1 MLQRFSAE
9 KYPWV
14 IEVDPEGDKRLGIE
28 VRHIKSGN
36 DGDVCNSAITHELL
50 HVDRPVY
57 CLDIGV
63 DEGWWSLFVADINPG
78 ATIHAFEPN
87 PKSYKALIPF
97 LKYTPQVNLHN
108 VAISDKEGSLRFVC
122 ENGQSNSRDDS
133 AENSIEV
140 RCVSPDQYVK
150 NKAID
155 LIKID
160 TEGHDL
166 VILKSLHPYLTNIK
180 AIIFECSVY
189 WYGKTKE
196 ECIQKTIDELRFLR
210 QHYSY
215 MYMLNRRGEPVLF
228 SIEMDDID
236 KFVVFS
242 YDHHFQSDILVSKI
256 PIQTIPS
263 APFR

>member
-1 MLQRFSAE
+1 MLR

-14 IEVDPEGDKRLGIE
+14 IEIEPEGDRRLGIE

-50 HVDRPVY
+50 NIPRPVY

-63 DEGWWSLFVADINPG
+63 DEGWWSFFVADTNPN
-78 ATIHAFEPN
+78 ATIHSFEPN
-87 PKSYKALIPF
+87 PKSYKELIPY

-108 VAISDKEGSLRFVC
+108 VAISDKEGTLRFVC
-122 ENGQSNSRDDS
+122 ENGQSNSRDEES
-133 AENSIEV
+133 MANAIEV
-140 RCVSPDQYVK
+140 KCISPEIFVK
-150 NKAID
+150 DKTVD

-166 VILKSLHPYLTNIK
+166 VILKSLHPYLETIN

-196 ECIQKTIDELRFLR
+196 ECIQKTIDELLFLQ
-210 QHYSY
+210 QHYPY

-228 SIEMDDID
+228 NIKNEDIIH
-236 KFVVFS
+236 FVTFS
-242 YDHHFQSDILVSKI
+242 YDHHFQSDILVTKSQI
-256 PIQTIPS
+256 STVPIR
-263 APFR
+263 PFR